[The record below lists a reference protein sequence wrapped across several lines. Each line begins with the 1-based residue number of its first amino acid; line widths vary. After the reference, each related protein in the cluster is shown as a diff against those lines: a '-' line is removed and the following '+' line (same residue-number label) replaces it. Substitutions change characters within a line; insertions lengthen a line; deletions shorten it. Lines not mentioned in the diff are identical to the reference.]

1 MTKIGLDAI
10 KERIHSTL
18 IFTPDLNAEQ
28 LRDWLNGYIACL
40 NIVDDVLKEFAD
52 DLEEDK

>member
-10 KERIHSTL
+10 KERIHSAL
-18 IFTPDLNAEQ
+18 IFTPDLNAER

-52 DLEEDK
+52 DMG